1 MPTYEYYCEA
11 NGQTVDVIHLMSREL
26 ETWGEV
32 CELAE
37 IEVGETPRDSPVIR
51 QLSAISSLIPKSGN
65 APRGASRV
73 AGGETHPAGAGTA
86 GRGRCTPAPS
96 R

>member
-65 APRGASRV
+65 EPRGGS
-73 AGGETHPAGAGTA
+73 GGCCGGGGGCGCGGH
-86 GRGRCTPAPS
+86 
-96 R
+96 

>member
-11 NGQTVDVIHLMSREL
+11 NGQTVEVMHSMSREL

-37 IEVGETPRDSPVIR
+37 IDTGDTQADSPVIR
-51 QLSAISSLIPKSGN
+51 QLSAISSLMPKGGGD
-65 APRGASRV
+65 PRGGS
-73 AGGETHPAGAGTA
+73 GGGGGGCCGGGGGCGCSGH
-86 GRGRCTPAPS
+86 
-96 R
+96 

>member
-11 NGQTVDVIHLMSREL
+11 NSQTVEVMHSMSREL

-37 IEVGETPRDSPVIR
+37 IDTGDTQVDSPVIR
-51 QLSAISSLIPKSGN
+51 QLSAISSLMPKGGGD
-65 APRGASRV
+65 PRGGS
-73 AGGETHPAGAGTA
+73 GGGGGGCCGGGGGCGCSGH
-86 GRGRCTPAPS
+86 
-96 R
+96 

>member
-11 NGQTVDVIHLMSREL
+11 NGKTIEVIHSMSCEL

-37 IEVGETPRDSPVIR
+37 LDVGDTPKDSPVIR
-51 QLSAISSLIPKSGN
+51 QLSAISSLIPKGGGE
-65 APRGASRV
+65 PRGGSGSGCC
-73 AGGETHPAGAGTA
+73 GGGGGGCGCGGH
-86 GRGRCTPAPS
+86 
-96 R
+96 

>member
-11 NGQTVDVIHLMSREL
+11 NGQTVEVMHSMSREL

-37 IEVGETPRDSPVIR
+37 IDAGNTKADSPVIR
-51 QLSAISSLIPKSGN
+51 QLSAISSLMPKGGGD
-65 APRGASRV
+65 PRGGS
-73 AGGETHPAGAGTA
+73 GGGGGGGGCCGGGGGCGCSGH
-86 GRGRCTPAPS
+86 
-96 R
+96 

>member
-11 NGQTVDVIHLMSREL
+11 NSQTVEVMHSMSREL

-37 IEVGETPRDSPVIR
+37 IDAGNTKADSPVIR
-51 QLSAISSLIPKSGN
+51 QLSAISSLMPKGGGD
-65 APRGASRV
+65 PRGGSF
-73 AGGETHPAGAGTA
+73 GGGGCCGGGGCGCSGH
-86 GRGRCTPAPS
+86 
-96 R
+96 

>member
-11 NGQTVDVIHLMSREL
+11 NGKTVEVIHSMSNEL

-37 IEVGETPRDSPVIR
+37 LEVGDTPKDSPVIR
-51 QLSAISSLIPKSGN
+51 QLSAISSLIPKGGGG
-65 APRGASRV
+65 PRGGS
-73 AGGETHPAGAGTA
+73 GGCCGGGSGGCGCSGH
-86 GRGRCTPAPS
+86 
-96 R
+96 